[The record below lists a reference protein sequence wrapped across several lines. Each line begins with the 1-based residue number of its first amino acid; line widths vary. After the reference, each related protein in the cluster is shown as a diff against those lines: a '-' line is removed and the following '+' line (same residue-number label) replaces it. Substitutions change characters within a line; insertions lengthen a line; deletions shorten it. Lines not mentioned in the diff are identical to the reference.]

1 MDIHKTFSKKDI
13 IEICDILNIDIED
26 ISDLNKAQLIKAL
39 DKWMTTT
46 LSTEYTSFRQLIRVN
61 HTFKIN

>member
-39 DKWMTTT
+39 DKWMT
-46 LSTEYTSFRQLIRVN
+46 YFI
-61 HTFKIN
+61 